1 MWLEWTPHIDRAVL
15 AALTE
20 CELVMRWGVG
30 YDQIDVAAATEL
42 GVAVANAPAYGTEN
56 VAEHTMA
63 LLLALARGVV
73 ADDRAMRAGLWRE
86 PPIAHRS
93 RRRTT

>member
-1 MWLEWTPHIDRAVL
+1 V
-15 AALTE
+15 
-20 CELVMRWGVG
+20 GVG

-63 LLLALARGVV
+63 CCWPWPRGVV

-86 PPIAHRS
+86 PPIATS
-93 RRRTT
+93 G